1 MDSKKVA
8 ALLAAV
14 ELGSLTAAA
23 ERLGYT
29 QAGLTNMMNA
39 LETEL
44 GVSLLIR
51 SRSGVRLTAA
61 GRRLLPELKSFVAA
75 AEQLE
80 QGAEALRA
88 GSAVTL
94 RVGAYSSVARRWLPG
109 ILAAFRRELPEVDVA
124 VTMGGNKDLHQMVR
138 NGELDCAFASCHPSL
153 RHGLDWLPLR
163 QDPLLAIVPA
173 EGDGGAAAFPAT
185 DFDGQEF
192 LMPALGFDLDILPVL
207 EGARPKISPHIR
219 YTNLDDAAI
228 VSMVEH
234 GLGLTVLSELVMESV
249 SGKVLAKP
257 LDPPACREIG
267 IITAQRRQETR
278 ALSRFVRCAEQ
289 TLRELYPA

>member
-1 MDSKKVA
+1 MDSKKCA
-8 ALLAAV
+8 ALLTAV

-51 SRSGVRLTAA
+51 SRSGVRLTAS
-61 GRRLLPELKSFVAA
+61 GRRLLSELQGFVAA
-75 AEQLE
+75 ADKLE
-80 QGAEALRA
+80 HGAEALRA
-88 GSAVTL
+88 RSAVTL

-109 ILAAFRRELPEVDVA
+109 ILAAFRRELPEADVA

-163 QDPLLAIVPA
+163 EDPLLAIVPA
-173 EGDGGAAAFPAT
+173 EGDSGGSFPAT
-185 DFDGQEF
+185 AFDGQEF

-207 EGARPKISPHIR
+207 EGARPKIAPHIR

-267 IITAQRRQETR
+267 IITAQRRQESRT
-278 ALSRFVRCAEQ
+278 LSRFVRCAEQ
-289 TLRELYPA
+289 TLKELYKA